1 MVAAQAKSLTR
12 LKEFNYINRAWE
24 KKALEKQYNVVESEK
39 ILNVIFWYNIC
50 KKSKRLQADFLAG
63 FIKDLNVWSVTMHK
77 KHQNIAS
84 VKGQLPLQR
93 LS

>member
-1 MVAAQAKSLTR
+1 MQ
-12 LKEFNYINRAWE
+12 
-24 KKALEKQYNVVESEK
+24 EKQAIK
-39 ILNVIFWYNIC
+39 
-50 KKSKRLQADFLAG
+50 ADFLAG